1 MPTRLGN
8 PALESPLPGS
18 GAARRGEGED
28 PGSLGLALIGILV
41 AAELLVLLLL
51 CRRRRKAARG
61 RPSPQSRRR

>member
-1 MPTRLGN
+1 MPIRLGN
-8 PALESPLPGS
+8 PGLESPLPGL
-18 GAARRGEGED
+18 GFARCGEGAD

-51 CRRRRKAARG
+51 CRRRRKAVRG